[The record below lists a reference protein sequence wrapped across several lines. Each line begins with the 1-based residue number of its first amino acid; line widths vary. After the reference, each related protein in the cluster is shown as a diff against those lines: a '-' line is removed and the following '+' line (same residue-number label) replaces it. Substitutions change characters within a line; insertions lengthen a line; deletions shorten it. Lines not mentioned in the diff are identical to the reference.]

1 MDNTEI
7 RLISSELVSEY
18 GKQGGV
24 DACFESINQTEDESE
39 IVFWERVLKYIEDNY
54 EDDVSFMMREL

>member
-7 RLISSELVSEY
+7 RLMASELVSDY

-24 DACFESINQTEDESE
+24 DTCFDSIKQTEDESE
-39 IVFWERVLKYIEDNY
+39 IVFWEKVLKYIEDNY
-54 EDDVSFMMREL
+54 DDDVSFMMGEL